1 MMSRLLKQLGFDL
14 SWIDS
19 KDTEIVT
26 KTMGAMSG
34 VFYVPDAKTTVD
46 VKGRK
51 IIAATEFVENY
62 SVKTVFGVG
71 GAYMGGTFITIIVF
85 TRESLEKSLVEPF
98 ILVVNYFKTSTM
110 RLVMEGKMFAG

>member
-1 MMSRLLKQLGFDL
+1 
-14 SWIDS
+14 
-19 KDTEIVT
+19 
-26 KTMGAMSG
+26 MSG

-46 VKGRK
+46 AKERK

-62 SVKTVFGVG
+62 AVKTVFGTG
-71 GAYMGGTFITIIVF
+71 GAYMGGTFITIIAF

-110 RLVMEGKMFAG
+110 RLVMEGKIFA